1 MEDREKLIS
10 TVLGNFLND
19 LSASA
24 KLLNHE
30 ETIIFIGVLLEYLKG
45 VYNHAAAAP
54 EFNYEGN
61 PFDEEEFIETNL
73 LKPYRQKMNPF
84 VKSGLKFYFA
94 KDEYGKMVLFNKLK
108 IAEPV
113 FNNEEYQEYIL
124 RIYVLMQKIKE
135 NLYLKPIEEIKEN
148 PSDAKKLLD
157 NPEELINKGFKSQ
170 SKEYTRGRQILLFY
184 FILELIGKSKFT
196 NPMPKLAEF
205 GHVLFAWPT
214 DNVTNAGVYRMLKD
228 APYLKENNKAMLI
241 DLEFVK
247 KQFENIEHEAGI
259 ALVQKEIDSIRKK

>member
-1 MEDREKLIS
+1 MKDREKLIK
-10 TVLGNFLND
+10 TVLGNFLHD
-19 LSASA
+19 LSMSA
-24 KLLNHE
+24 KSLDHE
-30 ETIIFIGVLLEYLKG
+30 ETINFINLLMEYLKG
-45 VYNHAAAAP
+45 VYNHETAAP

-61 PFDEEEFIETNL
+61 PFDEETFIETHF
-73 LKPYRQKMNPF
+73 LKPYRQKMASF
-84 VKSGLKFYFA
+84 VKIGLKFYFA
-94 KDEYGKMVLFNKLK
+94 KDEYGKTVLFNKLK
-108 IAEPV
+108 ITEPI
-113 FNNEEYQEYIL
+113 FNSDEYQEYIL
-124 RIYVLMQKIKE
+124 RVYVFLQKIKE

-148 PSDAKKLLD
+148 RSEAKKLLD
-157 NPEELINKGFKSQ
+157 NPEELLNKGFKSQ

-184 FILELIGKSKFT
+184 FILELIGKSKFA

-214 DNVTNAGVYRMLKD
+214 DNVTNASVYRMLKD

-259 ALVQKEIDSIRKK
+259 SLVQKEIDSIKKK